1 MPTAIEPQL
10 DVEIVDSSFAYSGF
24 LSILKVSLRHRL
36 FSGEMSS
43 TITRELMERGQAVA
57 VLLYDQQRDA
67 VIMVEQFR
75 IGAMKDPDGAWLLE
89 LVAGMI
95 EEGEQPEDVARRESM
110 EESGCEI
117 KKLKLIGNYYVSPG
131 GCNERIML
139 YFASID
145 SHGLDGKIAGVD
157 HESED
162 IRVRVI
168 PWTDVEAM
176 LAAGKINNAST
187 LIGLQWLQ
195 IQKLSNTL

>member
-1 MPTAIEPQL
+1 MPTTTKAKMN
-10 DVEIVDSSFAYSGF
+10 VEIVESSFAYSGF

-36 FSGEMSS
+36 FSGEMSPV
-43 TITRELMERGQAVA
+43 ITRELMERGQAVA
-57 VLLYDQQRDA
+57 VLLYDQQRDT

-75 IGAMKDPDGAWLLE
+75 IGAMHDSKGAWLLE

-95 EEGEQPEDVARRESM
+95 EEGEQPEEVARRESM

-117 KKLKLIGNYYVSPG
+117 KKLELIGNYYVSPG
-131 GCNERIML
+131 GCTEQIML

-145 SHGLDGKIAGVD
+145 SHGLDGVIAGVA

-162 IRVRVI
+162 IRVRVM
-168 PWTDVEAM
+168 PWNEVEAI
-176 LAAGKINNAST
+176 LKAGKINNATT

-195 IQKLSNTL
+195 IQKLSQAL